1 MRTVHV
7 LNKWTAVVSRDLANV
22 RAFSRAPC
30 TLARLSNSTEKV
42 VSVEHTSTN
51 SFREK
56 KKAPSLNNR
65 FLRTWLHQL
74 FTHATRISSKQSR
87 PASQPGQ
94 RTLKTKGKL
103 VRARSEK
110 STRGVVSNCAACVSN
125 GVKEDPP
132 ISGRE
137 CHRRER
143 RPRQSNATAQGKTKG
158 ANGRGSGAV
167 TATVCVCVARP
178 CADVPSLSLFSLGD
192 GAVHDVASAQLLS
205 RFSMAQRES
214 EEEAVRQCVFRNA
227 PASSMKLRASGCR
240 MALGDAELFHKSVK
254 GCRGSSLSTTPTVRP
269 SQ

>member
-7 LNKWTAVVSRDLANV
+7 LTKWTAVVSRDLANV

-42 VSVEHTSTN
+42 VWVEHISTN

-56 KKAPSLNNR
+56 KKAPSHNNR

-87 PASQPGQ
+87 PASELGQ
-94 RTLKTKGKL
+94 RTLKTTGKL

-110 STRGVVSNCAACVSN
+110 STRGVVSNGAACVSN
-125 GVKEDPP
+125 DVKEDPP

-143 RPRQSNATAQGKTKG
+143 RPRQSNATAQGNTKG
-158 ANGRGSGAV
+158 ANWPRFLRLHSNS
-167 TATVCVCVARP
+167 VCVCVWLARAP
-178 CADVPSLSLFSLGD
+178 MCR
-192 GAVHDVASAQLLS
+192 LS
-205 RFSMAQRES
+205 RCFRWVMVPFTTLPRLSCSPGFPRLRGR
-214 EEEAVRQCVFRNA
+214 VRRRQ
-227 PASSMKLRASGCR
+227 SGS
-240 MALGDAELFHKSVK
+240 AFFA
-254 GCRGSSLSTTPTVRP
+254 TRP
-269 SQ
+269 PLQ